1 MLVAPRTRAPG
12 AVDRHGLQPSRRALA
27 RRARARLWMRYTAGI
42 SASSSKLK
50 FTLGIRCR
58 PACTAGQGNGMT
70 GLWRRLLIP
79 ALVAGAWIHAGAPAY
94 ASESLH
100 LGTVPAAVAGGQP
113 FQLTATGTTNNGQAH
128 RRSSDSRRESSPR
141 CTARRRA
148 TRAGHPA
155 SGSAQ
160 AHGEAPRLSSRGRY
174 A

>member
-1 MLVAPRTRAPG
+1 
-12 AVDRHGLQPSRRALA
+12 
-27 RRARARLWMRYTAGI
+27 MRYTAGI

-128 RRSSDSRRESSPR
+128 LAIFGQPAGKLTEVYRSQAGNTCRTPSVRFSAS
-141 CTARRRA
+141 AR
-148 TRAGHPA
+148 
-155 SGSAQ
+155 
-160 AHGEAPRLSSRGRY
+160 
-174 A
+174 